1 MEIKTARKFKPY
13 RWENGRK
20 DAPERY
26 SAPRVFHHRQA
37 TFLPFLSAGQLRNIS

>member
-1 MEIKTARKFKPY
+1 MAMEIKTARKFKPY

-26 SAPRVFHHRQA
+26 SAPWVFHHRQA
-37 TFLPFLSAGQLRNIS
+37 TFFAVLVSRTA